1 MEISTAKS
9 GPIPVLPEAGTVRRN
24 GFRALYF
31 KELRD
36 YFRSMKF
43 LIVLALIAVLGL
55 ASIYGA
61 FSSMQ
66 QSLSSTTSASTSSG
80 AVSNTILSLF
90 TTKYTWASG
99 ASWPSFIWFMMFLGP
114 IVGLALGFDAIN
126 GERSRRTLSRLLA
139 QPIHR
144 DAVIN
149 GKFLA
154 GVTVLAIMVFA
165 LGFIITGAGIVLLGL
180 VPTLDELLRILVF
193 LFFTTVYMSL
203 FLAISLLFSLLFR
216 HMATSALMGIAL
228 WLFFVLFMSMLAGL
242 ISGVLYPVTESSSTA
257 DQLGNYQCEQAID
270 RLSPATLYSESV
282 VTILDPSVRTLGAV
296 LISQTQNMVTGS
308 LPLGQSLL
316 LVWPHLTGLI
326 ALTMIC
332 FAISYICFMRQE
344 VRAD

>member
-1 MEISTAKS
+1 MELSIARGS
-9 GPIPVLPEAGTVRRN
+9 GAVAPDDRAARRN

-31 KELRD
+31 KEMRD

-43 LIVLALIAVLGL
+43 LIVLALIVVLGM
-55 ASIYGA
+55 SSVYGA

-66 QSLSSTTSASTSSG
+66 ESISSSDST
-80 AVSNTILSLF
+80 VSNTILSLF
-90 TTKYTWASG
+90 TTQYTWPTG
-99 ASWPSFIWFMMFLGP
+99 ATWPSFIWFMMFMGP

-144 DAVIN
+144 DAVVN

-154 GVTVLAIMVFA
+154 GVTVLAIMVFS
-165 LGFIITGAGIVLLGL
+165 LGFAISGAGIVLLGL
-180 VPTLDELLRILVF
+180 VPTLEEVLRIVIF

-203 FLAISLLFSLLFR
+203 FLALSLLFSLLFR
-216 HMATSALMGIAL
+216 HMATSALMGIAV
-228 WLFFVLFMSMLAGL
+228 WLFFALFMSLLAGL
-242 ISGVLYPVTESSSTA
+242 ISGVLFPITDSSSTA
-257 DQLGNYQCEQAID
+257 DQLNNYQCEQAIN

-282 VTILDPSVRTLGAV
+282 VTILDPTVRTLGVVLSSQLQNAV
-296 LISQTQNMVTGS
+296 VGN
-308 LPLGQSLL
+308 LPVGQSLL

-332 FAISYICFMRQE
+332 FAVSYVCFMRQE